1 MAENDFLPFATGS
14 AANVLSQSD
23 YAALSALAS
32 GFTSGVAK
40 SAAVNKV
47 LRQSSIMSAVLAS
60 FIVQNAGTDVID
72 DGTTATIEAN
82 LTAALNALFI
92 TPSELLTALA
102 NYAAKNGST
111 ANRFS
116 AANAAAATD
125 ALNLGQAQS
134 GAIEAAV
141 ASGTANAIV
150 LTRTVPV
157 TALTDQMKVRFKA
170 VATNTGAVAL
180 NDSGLGAKNLYGQ
193 GNVALVGGEIVSGGE
208 YEAIYS
214 SSAGG
219 YQIIAQSASAPE
231 QGAPGQFISHIPTL
245 AQVPVSI
252 GGTPRMS
259 ASASAGATTA
269 TFTDDSVLVANALTG
284 ATYRIPNFS
293 APLNLAAAA
302 GIGAMD
308 TGTATASSVI
318 AVYAAFN
325 PSIFSTQK
333 AAGATD
339 AAAYAAASGVFAKM
353 EGTAVA
359 SAVYSGSNLP
369 PGYTATALIAIIPTY
384 TTAGQFAG
392 FALDGRYVEI
402 VPGVMATGST
412 TNTSPTLGSTVVPGL
427 PYSARALQVY
437 GVLTTSTSYGGS
449 LAVAARTDS
458 IGYAPFTAPPNSAIS
473 FPRTRMYLTTPRTIS
488 YAVYSTN
495 SAGALSY
502 SLVLSGY
509 TF

>member
-92 TPSELLTALA
+92 TPSELSTALA

-116 AANAAAATD
+116 TANAVAATD

-170 VATNTGAVAL
+170 VSANTGAVTL
-180 NDSGLGAKNLYGQ
+180 NDSGIGAKSLYGQ

-208 YEAIYS
+208 YEAVYNS
-214 SSAGG
+214 TAGV
-219 YQIIAQSASAPE
+219 YQLVAQSGGSMQVAAAVASSQALTLGQAQLMFTPVL
-231 QGAPGQFISHIPTL
+231 GA
-245 AQVPVSI
+245 
-252 GGTPRMS
+252 TPRLS
-259 ASASAGATTA
+259 ANVTVGATTA
-269 TFTDDSVLVANALTG
+269 TFTDDAITCATSLTG
-284 ATYRIPNFS
+284 TSYRIAGFS
-293 APLNLAAAA
+293 ASINLATT
-302 GIGAMD
+302 GIGGMD
-308 TGTATASSVI
+308 TGTATAGGFL
-318 AVYAAFN
+318 AVYAAYN
-325 PSIFSTQK
+325 PTTK
-333 AAGATD
+333 A
-339 AAAYAAASGVFAKM
+339 YGVFGSM
-353 EGTAVA
+353 EGSVA
-359 SAVYSGSNLP
+359 PPKIYGGANLP
-369 PGYTATALIAIIPTY
+369 SGYTATALIAVVPISS
-384 TTAGQFAG
+384 TAGQFNSFSVHGTRHTRSLVAPANTTTGPTTLTGLTLAG
-392 FALDGRYVEI
+392 YV
-402 VPGVMATGST
+402 PK
-412 TNTSPTLGSTVVPGL
+412 
-427 PYSARALQVY
+427 
-437 GVLTTSTSYGGS
+437 
-449 LAVAARTDS
+449 AARTVYGSMGVSAFTSAGSVSMSVATDANATNQT
-458 IGYAPFTAPPNSAIS
+458 IGAAYAPA
-473 FPRTRMYLTTPRTIS
+473 
-488 YAVYSTN
+488 
-495 SAGALSY
+495 SAGFTVPFTLTLITSQILYWYVSANLGTNY
-502 SLVLSGY
+502 VGLSGY
-509 TF
+509 DI